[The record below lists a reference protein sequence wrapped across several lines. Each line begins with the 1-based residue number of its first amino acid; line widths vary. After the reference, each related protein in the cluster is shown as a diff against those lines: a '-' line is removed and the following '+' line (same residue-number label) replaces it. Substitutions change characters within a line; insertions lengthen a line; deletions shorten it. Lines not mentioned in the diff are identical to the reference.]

1 MDLKV
6 TLVQPDLVWEQKE
19 ANLTKLSGMLEI
31 MGTTDVVVLPEM
43 FSTGFSM
50 NAEKLAEGMDGQ
62 TVRWMT
68 EKSLEIK
75 AVIAGSLIIAE
86 NGFYFNRFVW
96 AAPDGKLQW
105 YDKKHLFSMGEEHL
119 HYTPGDRRITIEW
132 NGWKIRP
139 LVCYDLRFPV
149 WSRNHDDY
157 DLLVYTANWPS
168 PRHAVWKTLL
178 QARALENQCYCIG
191 VNRIGNDGMG
201 IGYLGDSGLITPKGE
216 ATWLGIRETSRT
228 FTLSLDDLH
237 RFRDKFPVL
246 KDRDRFIIED

>member
-6 TLVQPDLVWEQKE
+6 TLVQPDLVWEHKE
-19 ANLTKLSGMLEI
+19 ANLARLSGMLDA

-50 NAEKLAEGMDGQ
+50 NAGKLAEEMDGQ

-68 EKSLEIK
+68 EKSRDFGAMIS
-75 AVIAGSLIIAE
+75 GSLIIIE
-86 NGFYFNRFVW
+86 NGRYYNRFIW
-96 AAPDGKLQW
+96 ATPNGKLLW

-119 HYTPGDRRITIEW
+119 HYSPGDRRITIEW
-132 NGWKIRP
+132 KGWKIRP

-191 VNRIGNDGMG
+191 VNRIGNDGLG

-216 ATWLGIRETSRT
+216 ATWLGILETSRT
-228 FTLSLDDLH
+228 FTISLGDLH
-237 RFRDKFPVL
+237 RFREKFPVL
-246 KDRDRFIIED
+246 KDRDRFKIED